1 MAAADNTKATN
12 IVWHQASVDRD
23 TRAKQRGHG
32 SSILWFTGLS
42 GAGKSTLANAVN
54 AALFERG
61 LATYVLDGDNVRH
74 GLCKDLGFSDADRE
88 ENIRR
93 IGEVAKL
100 FLDAGVIVLTAF
112 VSPFRADRDKARALV
127 NAGDF
132 IEIHCAADLSVCEE
146 RDTKGLYAKARAGE
160 IKEFT
165 GISSPYEAP
174 EHPELNI
181 NTGHSSLDSC
191 VDQVIHYLVEQ
202 KIIPA
207 QS

>member
-1 MAAADNTKATN
+1 MAAADNPKATN

-23 TRAKQRGHG
+23 TRSEQRGHS

-127 NAGDF
+127 STGDF

-174 EHPELNI
+174 EQPELNV
-181 NTGHSSLDSC
+181 NAGNNSLDSC
-191 VDQVIHYLVEQ
+191 VDQVIRYLVDK
-202 KIIPA
+202 KIIPE

>member
-1 MAAADNTKATN
+1 
-12 IVWHQASVDRD
+12 
-23 TRAKQRGHG
+23 
-32 SSILWFTGLS
+32 
-42 GAGKSTLANAVN
+42 
-54 AALFERG
+54 
-61 LATYVLDGDNVRH
+61 VLDGDNVRH

-127 NAGDF
+127 NTGDF

-174 EHPELNI
+174 EQPELNV
-181 NTGHSSLDSC
+181 NTGNSSLDSC
-191 VDQVIHYLVEQ
+191 VDQVVRYLIDK